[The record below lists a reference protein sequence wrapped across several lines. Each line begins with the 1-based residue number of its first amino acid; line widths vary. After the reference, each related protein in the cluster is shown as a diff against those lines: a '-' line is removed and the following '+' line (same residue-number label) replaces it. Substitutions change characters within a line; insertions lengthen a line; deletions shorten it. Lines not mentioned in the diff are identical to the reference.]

1 MKLQSAGKRTISPPF
16 LDLFSQTILIL
27 KQRRKS
33 NCLREATEK
42 TGGRISPRDF
52 QMLFPDFLLYKII
65 TFPSA
70 TLHLLVQTAWW
81 VRSDQQISRHTIHT
95 ASRIQIPGHYF
106 HESNAHYFQQIAHKN
121 TAFLRSCLFNCLMDI
136 LVTLGQ
142 EKSHQN
148 LWSITWC
155 YFIF

>member
-16 LDLFSQTILIL
+16 LDLLSQTILIL

-42 TGGRISPRDF
+42 TGERISPRDF

-70 TLHLLVQTAWW
+70 TLHLLVQTA
-81 VRSDQQISRHTIHT
+81 
-95 ASRIQIPGHYF
+95 
-106 HESNAHYFQQIAHKN
+106 
-121 TAFLRSCLFNCLMDI
+121 
-136 LVTLGQ
+136 
-142 EKSHQN
+142 
-148 LWSITWC
+148 
-155 YFIF
+155 